1 MLSIRKSIA
10 RPSSQREKYVYLVDV
25 LSFAQ
30 KVRKLFVAMKLFPL
44 VLKTLSKRSWSFFLS
59 WACGIQPRK
68 ITERRV
74 VLCSSILEKIIYMRF
89 SSGVRKLSVIWVSV
103 LSGCLGF
110 HCIRL
115 SPFKLLKTRGCLQL
129 EEQNSVTN

>member
-10 RPSSQREKYVYLVDV
+10 RPSSWREKYVYLVDV

-115 SPFKLLKTRGCLQL
+115 SPFKLLKTWGCLQL